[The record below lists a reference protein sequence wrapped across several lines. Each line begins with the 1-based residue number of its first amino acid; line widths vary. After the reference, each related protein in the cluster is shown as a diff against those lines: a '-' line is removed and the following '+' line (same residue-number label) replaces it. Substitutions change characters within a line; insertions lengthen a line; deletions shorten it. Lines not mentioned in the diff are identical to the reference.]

1 MNVTVAAMA
10 VNISVKMHLVAT
22 DVPVI
27 KDTHLL
33 WIDTSVKCVRV
44 EFAFI
49 FLEQG
54 SLFAFMGAYN
64 HRAYLLLKLVCV
76 AVHY

>member
-49 FLEQG
+49 FFRAGEPICFHG
-54 SLFAFMGAYN
+54 SL
-64 HRAYLLLKLVCV
+64 
-76 AVHY
+76 